1 MTENTTLAAPSNVVA
16 GQSGQI
22 AFTQHA
28 SAAKT
33 LAFHANWISA
43 DGTTPAISTTVG
55 AVNVLTY
62 YVVDSTHIWFAL
74 NKHGVA

>member
-1 MTENTTLAAPSNVVA
+1 VA
-16 GQSGQI
+16 GTSGQI

-33 LAFHANWISA
+33 LAFNVNWISM

-55 AVNVLTY
+55 TVNLLSY
-62 YVVDSTHIWFAL
+62 YVVDSTHIWYAL